1 MRLMTLAFLVSLV
14 VLCAFTTA
22 QETADD
28 WVKKG
33 SELLAEGALEEANQ
47 ALDKALQLYNERI
60 EKNTDDVDALI
71 EKAKLLDLMVL
82 LEEEPNG
89 TKNATNET
97 IVAFDQVIK
106 VDPNNSEAW
115 YHKATLLYYQGLTG
129 YPIYERDKF
138 FVEAVDALDKAIE
151 IDPKNADAFREKGFI
166 FAQWSRL
173 EEWMGKHEESLKKW
187 GESLDAYESSYKL
200 LNASSVSSTA
210 FYAEAWDGKG
220 FALYKLGRYN
230 ESLQAYDE
238 AIALEF
244 IPGQTWISKGLVLSE
259 LGMYDEAI
267 DAFDN
272 AFEMDS
278 RDPTALIRKGDVL
291 LMLDNNEEALNVY
304 NQAIE
309 FDQERSYEGA
319 WEGKGVALDRLGRHE
334 EASKAYENVLAIYD
348 ASIERNPNYNVME
361 WTNKG
366 DFLNRIE
373 EYEKAIEAFD
383 KAIEIYPEFSPAWQG
398 KGEAFKAIG
407 KNTEAEAAFTKAREL
422 GYNE

>member
-1 MRLMTLAFLVSLV
+1 MRTTIIAVFVALVT
-14 VLCAFTTA
+14 LCAFATA
-22 QETADD
+22 QETAED
-28 WVKKG
+28 WLKRG
-33 SELLAEGALEEANQ
+33 GELLAEGSIEETTQ
-47 ALDKALQLYNERI
+47 AWNNALQLYNERI
-60 EKNTDDVDALI
+60 EQNPDDVDALI
-71 EKAKLLDLMVL
+71 EKAKLLDIMVL
-82 LEEEPNG
+82 LEEEPNA
-89 TKNATNET
+89 KNET

-115 YHKATLLYYQGLTG
+115 YHKATLLYYQGITG

-166 FAQWSRL
+166 FAQWGQL
-173 EEWMGKHEESLKKW
+173 EEWMGKYEVAQKKW
-187 GESLDAYESSYKL
+187 GESLDAYDSSYKL
-200 LNASSVSSTA
+200 LDASSVSSTA
-210 FYAEAWDGKG
+210 FYAEVWDGKG
-220 FALYKLGRYN
+220 LALYKLGRYN

-244 IPGQTWISKGLVLSE
+244 IPGQTWISKGLVFTE
-259 LGMYDEAI
+259 LGKYDEAI

-278 RDPTALIRKGDVL
+278 RYPTALIRKGDVL

-309 FDQERSYEGA
+309 FDPEHEGA

-334 EASKAYENVLAIYD
+334 EASEAYENVLAIYD

-366 DFLNRIE
+366 SFLNRIE
-373 EYEKAIEAFD
+373 EHEKALEAFD
-383 KAIEIYPEFSPAWQG
+383 KAIEIYPEFLPAWQG
-398 KGEAFKAIG
+398 KGDALMALG
-407 KNTEAEAAFTKAREL
+407 KNTEAGAVFTKVNEL
-422 GYNE
+422 RQVTLR